1 MLCDH
6 SHIPLY
12 CLKEKEKKIETIAC
26 FLDRPFI
33 IILSFGLD
41 LPLSLMIFWIF
52 SILFVWRFRKTSLIL
67 RTSLM
72 LFPNYNIWAYN
83 LPLFLFL
90 FIELVILK
98 YLEIFLTSLGDLA
111 GIGSHSLSMLAG
123 LFMFFSPFFPV
134 FIRFTFGVHLKNTF
148 YLKELLSLSA
158 ISKFHSEL

>member
-6 SHIPLY
+6 SHISLY
-12 CLKEKEKKIETIAC
+12 CLKEKEKKIETMAC

-33 IILSFGLD
+33 IMLSFGLG
-41 LPLSLMIFWIF
+41 LPLSLMIFW
-52 SILFVWRFRKTSLIL
+52 ILFVWRFRKTSLIL

-111 GIGSHSLSMLAG
+111 GIGSWSLSILAG

-134 FIRFTFGVHLKNTF
+134 FIGFTFGVHLKNTF
-148 YLKELLSLSA
+148 CLKELLSLSA